1 MSATAINEAAGR
13 VRAALD
19 TFHTVRADETADL
32 ESQASAFRALEGE
45 LRAFDAVK
53 ALESVPAEGDER
65 DAEAA
70 APARRGAP
78 SLARELATSQL
89 IRESHSGRF
98 GATEFDRSLLD
109 IYVGK
114 TGTNAS
120 DIAQIEY
127 VEDFIRAGLPAP
139 TFWDWVVKR
148 PVTKEIVSFAKR
160 VAYENNAAVVPH
172 RADNDFGA
180 VSRST
185 ARWARVQATVGKI
198 GDSFRTDRDAL
209 EDVDFMEGEID
220 ELLRFSLPHLISA
233 HALSATQVAGS
244 PVSSIRA
251 GAGASAG
258 YAVGE
263 TVNDTAGAALDA
275 LLDARVSA
283 RLAGR
288 SAADS
293 VFLSP
298 IAHARLLQLKDGE
311 GRYRVGNP
319 FGTGSIQTIW
329 GMTPVESEQLVD
341 SAAVE
346 GALDQFVVLPQRD
359 AVKAY
364 VRRGIELQTSENV
377 DDDFLRD
384 AVVVKATSRLVI
396 PILNDAAI
404 VKVDGATNGS

>member
-19 TFHTVRADETADL
+19 NFHTVRADETADL

-89 IRESHSGRF
+89 VRDAAGGRF
-98 GATEFDRSLLD
+98 GAAEFDRSVLD
-109 IYVGK
+109 IYVGPS
-114 TGTNAS
+114 GS
-120 DIAQIEY
+120 DVAQIEY

-148 PVTKEIVSFAKR
+148 PVTKEIVSYAKR
-160 VAYENNAAVVPH
+160 VSYTSNAGVVP
-172 RADNDFGA
+172 RRDDDDFGA

-233 HALSATQVAGS
+233 HALSATQVSGS

-258 YAVGE
+258 YAVGAS
-263 TVNDTAGAALDA
+263 VNDTTGAALDA